1 MRHYAFVENEG
12 SAVESRGNDVGLLI
26 RLAFDGLVIGLVLVG
41 FVVGVVLAA
50 TGNSSGPRRVSYF
63 AAIACLEVLVGAVVA
78 FAVRSNR
85 PSTVQKLQVVTWW
98 LLPLNLVVLY
108 LLVASNL

>member
-1 MRHYAFVENEG
+1 VENEG

-78 FAVRSNR
+78 FAVRSSR
-85 PSTVQKLQVVTWW
+85 PGTVQKLQVVTWW

-108 LLVASNL
+108 LLVA